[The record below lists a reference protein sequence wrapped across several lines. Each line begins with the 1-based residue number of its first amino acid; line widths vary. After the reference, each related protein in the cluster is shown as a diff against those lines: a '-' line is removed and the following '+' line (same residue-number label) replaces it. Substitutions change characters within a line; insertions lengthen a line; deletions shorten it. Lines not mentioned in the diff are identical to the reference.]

1 MKTGRAS
8 STHLNPRKTPAQAR
22 SSEMVGAIIEAAARV
37 LETNGFEG
45 YTTNAVARRAG
56 VSIGSLYQYF
66 PGRDALTKAL
76 IQRETAVLIA
86 EVAALGLEPNGHDGI
101 VKLIRAAVA
110 HQLRRP
116 VLARLLDFEERRL
129 PLDQEVEQVSA
140 SIRSILER
148 LLIRSDMPPV
158 SNIEQTAGD
167 LLALVKGMIDA
178 AGERGE
184 QDAPGLEARVERAV
198 FGYLQLSSKISTD

>member
-1 MKTGRAS
+1 
-8 STHLNPRKTPAQAR
+8 
-22 SSEMVGAIIEAAARV
+22 MVRAIIEAAARV
-37 LETNGFEG
+37 LETRGFEG
-45 YTTNAVARRAG
+45 YTTNEVARRAG

-86 EVAALGLEPNGHDGI
+86 ETADLGLEPKGCDGI
-101 VKLIRAAVA
+101 HRLIRAAVA

-116 VLARLLDFEERRL
+116 ALARLLDFEEQRL
-129 PLDQEVEQVSA
+129 PLNQEVQHVSA
-140 SIRSILER
+140 SIRAVLAS
-148 LLIRSDMPPV
+148 LLIKPDMPPI

-167 LLALVKGMIDA
+167 LMALVKGMIDA

-184 QDAPGLEARVERAV
+184 QDASSLEARVARAA
-198 FGYLQLSSKISTD
+198 FGYLQISAGDASSG